1 MKRKTAVKAVLLVI
15 VFLAGSWGSAQVPQ
29 LINYQGYL
37 ADGDG
42 NPVTGTRSIEFRI
55 YNTASGGTA
64 TWSETQS
71 VTVLD
76 GVFSVL
82 LGSVNSLP
90 YTLFNG
96 SDRFLALKVGSDS
109 EMAPRTRLVSVGYAY
124 RANRAD
130 SLDGKAADDFVEAGS
145 IPDIISSI
153 DGVSNNGGNVD
164 LVEGSNIT
172 ITSDDAANT
181 ITIATAGGGGGD
193 ITAVTA
199 GEGLSGG
206 GNSGDVTLNLAIPLE
221 LSSNTISPLI
231 KASYSLSVSHGFIG
245 SVGGS
250 PSSNVGGAVY
260 GKEYSIGGDFE
271 GALGYNGG
279 VYGEYSGMGGETHGM
294 LGCSYGAFGLE
305 ENSNNFGYLG
315 SIDYGVYGEHDDTGN
330 YGLLGQT
337 SCGAYGKH
345 KDSGN
350 FGYFGSNQ
358 YGVYA
363 SSSSGYA
370 GRFSGDVKIT
380 GTLSKGGGSFMIDHP
395 LDPANKYLQHSF
407 VESPDMM
414 NVYNGNVILDSN
426 GEAIVSLPDYF
437 EALNRDF
444 RYQLTAIGVP
454 GPDLYIAEEII
465 DNQFTIA
472 GGEPGMKVSWQV
484 TGIRKDVWAEE
495 NRIQVELEKGGQ
507 EQGKYLYPEVF
518 GMPKTSG
525 IDYEDFQMDK
535 EIQQQVRRV
544 NQEVQEQEKKI
555 GEDYEKPQELKSIRD
570 KQ

>member
-1 MKRKTAVKAVLLVI
+1 MKKKTAVKAVLLVV
-15 VFLAGSWGSAQVPQ
+15 VFLVGSWGSAQVPQ

-42 NPVTGTRSIEFRI
+42 NPVNGTRSIEFRM

-64 TWSETQS
+64 IWSETQS
-71 VTVLD
+71 VTVLE

-82 LGSVNSLP
+82 LGSVTPLS
-90 YTLFNG
+90 YTLFDG

-109 EMAPRTRLVSVGYAY
+109 EMTPRTRLVSVGYAF
-124 RANRAD
+124 RANQAD
-130 SLDGKAADDFVEAGS
+130 SLDGNAADDFVESGS

-172 ITSDDAANT
+172 ITPDDAANT
-181 ITIATAGGGGGD
+181 ITIAASGGGSGD
-193 ITAVTA
+193 ITAVNA
-199 GEGLSGG
+199 GTGLTGG

-231 KASYSLSVSHGFIG
+231 KASYSLSVSHGFI
-245 SVGGS
+245 SSLGGS

-294 LGCSYGAFGLE
+294 LGCSYGAFGIE
-305 ENSNNFGYLG
+305 ETSNNYGYLG
-315 SIDYGVYGEHDDTGN
+315 STDNGAFGEHTTGN
-330 YGLLGQT
+330 YGILGH
-337 SCGAYGKH
+337 SDCGVYGKH
-345 KDSGN
+345 VSSGN
-350 FGYFGSNQ
+350 YGYFGSNH
-358 YGVYA
+358 YGVYGA
-363 SSSSGYA
+363 SSSSYA

-395 LDPANKYLQHSF
+395 LDPTNKYLQHSF

-414 NVYNGNVILDSN
+414 NVYNGNVVLDSN
-426 GEAIVSLPDYF
+426 GEAIVNLPDYF
-437 EALNRDF
+437 QALNRDF
-444 RYQLTAIGVP
+444 RYQLTAIGAP
-454 GPDLYIAEEII
+454 APDLYIAEEISG
-465 DNQFTIA
+465 NQFFIA
-472 GGEPGMKVSWQV
+472 GGKPGMKVSWQV
-484 TGIRKDVWAEE
+484 TGIRQDVWADE
-495 NRIQVELEKGGQ
+495 NRIQVEVDKVGQ
-507 EQGKYLYPEVF
+507 ERGKYLYPELF
-518 GMPKTSG
+518 GMSETFRV
-525 IDYEDFQMDK
+525 DYYDFKMDK
-535 EIQQQVRRV
+535 EIQQQVRKEK
-544 NQEVQEQEKKI
+544 QKIQEQEEKLS
-555 GEDYEKPQELKSIRD
+555 EDYEKPQELKSIRD